1 MRESVGVLM
10 AGMDRETG
18 RILDG
23 WTHVGQSVN
32 DLFTTA
38 FFTRVMRAYVG
49 SNVIRLLGQN
59 INPQTVSRIREA
71 IAVALWLFEP
81 RLVPTRIDLTDFDRT
96 GASAWLIQG
105 LYRPGARFDPFTGEL
120 TGDLTSAG
128 LRSLTVDPSVI
139 SRVLISTGGSS

>member
-1 MRESVGVLM
+1 M

-23 WTHVGQSVN
+23 WAHLSQSVN

-49 SNVIRLLGQN
+49 ANVIRLLGQN
-59 INPQTVSRIREA
+59 INAQTVSRLREA
-71 IAVALWLFEP
+71 IAVALYLFEP

-96 GASAWLIQG
+96 GASTWLIQG
-105 LYRPGARFDPFTGEL
+105 IYRPGARFDPFTGEL

-139 SRVLISTGGSS
+139 KQVLVTVGSPS